1 MAGGTVP
8 VPTPETGPFWAG
20 TLAGELRV
28 QRCGRCGRHYFY
40 PRPFC
45 RYCQSADVT
54 WQVVSGGGRL
64 VSYVINYRPLPP
76 ADPAEPQVI
85 ALVELDEGPRM
96 LTNIVGVPPEPG
108 QLPLDARVQVE
119 FQPRGDQALPVFRL
133 TGAPAPAPAATSL
146 PAEASR
152 PVPPAAPRPSRGQPA
167 GMHGGNVAIIGA
179 SETRDV
185 GVLPDRS
192 VIQLHA
198 EAALAALVDAGL
210 TAADVDGVA
219 TAGPLPLEVSHHLG
233 ITPRWLDGTMVGG
246 CSFMLHVRHAAAAI
260 AAGAA
265 SVVLVTHGESGR
277 SRVGAGG
284 YRANPASAQGQFEA
298 PFGALAPYATFTV
311 PALRFLRE
319 RGMSRRDLA
328 EVVVAQREWAA
339 GNPRA
344 LRRTLVTADQ
354 VLAGVPIAYPFTR
367 DMCCVVTDGGGALV
381 LTSAERA
388 ADLPSGRPAVYLLGS
403 GEASE
408 APLMSQMDDVG
419 SFGAFRRASAE
430 AFATA
435 GVGHADI
442 GHFMGYDAFAHLP
455 LYMLEDVGFVGRG
468 ESGAFI
474 AEGHTRKGGRLPMN
488 TNGGGLSYT
497 HTGMYGMFA
506 IQEAVRQ
513 LRGQAAVPVPGLT
526 ISFVQGVGMYFG
538 AAGSL
543 VLSNRRP

>member
-1 MAGGTVP
+1 MT
-8 VPTPETGPFWAG
+8 
-20 TLAGELRV
+20 
-28 QRCGRCGRHYFY
+28 
-40 PRPFC
+40 
-45 RYCQSADVT
+45 
-54 WQVVSGGGRL
+54 
-64 VSYVINYRPLPP
+64 
-76 ADPAEPQVI
+76 
-85 ALVELDEGPRM
+85 
-96 LTNIVGVPPEPG
+96 
-108 QLPLDARVQVE
+108 
-119 FQPRGDQALPVFRL
+119 
-133 TGAPAPAPAATSL
+133 
-146 PAEASR
+146 
-152 PVPPAAPRPSRGQPA
+152 

-179 SETRDV
+179 SETREV

-192 VIQLHA
+192 MIQLHA
-198 EAALAALVDAGL
+198 EAALAALADAGL

-260 AAGAA
+260 AAGEA
-265 SVVLVTHGESGR
+265 SVVLITHGESGR
-277 SRVGAGG
+277 SRVGAGA

-311 PALRFLRE
+311 PAQRFLHE

-328 EVVVAQREWAA
+328 EVVVAQREWAVD
-339 GNPRA
+339 NPRA
-344 LRRTLVTADQ
+344 FRRKPVTVEQ
-354 VLAGVPIAYPFTR
+354 VLAGPPIAYPFTR

-388 ADLPSGRPAVYLLGS
+388 ADLPGGQGDAVYLLGS
-403 GEASE
+403 GESSE

-435 GVGHADI
+435 GVCHADI
-442 GHFMGYDAFAHLP
+442 DHFMGYDAFAHLP

-474 AEGHTRKGGRLPMN
+474 ADGHTRKGGSLPMN

-513 LRGQAAVPVPGLT
+513 LRGQAAVQVPGVT
-526 ISFVQGVGMYFG
+526 ISFVQGVGMFFA

>member
-1 MAGGTVP
+1 MT
-8 VPTPETGPFWAG
+8 
-20 TLAGELRV
+20 
-28 QRCGRCGRHYFY
+28 
-40 PRPFC
+40 
-45 RYCQSADVT
+45 
-54 WQVVSGGGRL
+54 
-64 VSYVINYRPLPP
+64 
-76 ADPAEPQVI
+76 
-85 ALVELDEGPRM
+85 
-96 LTNIVGVPPEPG
+96 
-108 QLPLDARVQVE
+108 
-119 FQPRGDQALPVFRL
+119 
-133 TGAPAPAPAATSL
+133 
-146 PAEASR
+146 
-152 PVPPAAPRPSRGQPA
+152 
-167 GMHGGNVAIIGA
+167 GMHGGDVAIIGA
-179 SETRDV
+179 SETREV

-192 VIQLHA
+192 MLQLHA
-198 EAALAALVDAGL
+198 EAALLALADAGL

-219 TAGPLPLEVSHHLG
+219 TAGPIPLEVSHHLG

-260 AAGAA
+260 AAGEA
-265 SVVLVTHGESGR
+265 SVVLITHGESGR
-277 SRVGAGG
+277 SRVGTGAR
-284 YRANPASAQGQFEA
+284 RASASSAQGQFEA

-311 PALRFLRE
+311 PALRFLHE

-344 LRRTLVTADQ
+344 FRRKPVTVEQ
-354 VLAGVPIAYPFTR
+354 VLDGPPIAYPFTR

-381 LTSAERA
+381 MTSAERA
-388 ADLPSGRPAVYLLGS
+388 ADLPSGGHAVYLLGS
-403 GEASE
+403 GESSE
-408 APLMSQMDDVG
+408 APLMSQMDDPG
-419 SFGAFRRASAE
+419 SSAAFRRASAE

-435 GVGHADI
+435 GVSHADI
-442 GHFMGYDAFAHLP
+442 DHFMGYDAFAHLP

-513 LRGQAAVPVPGLT
+513 LRGEAAVQVPGVT
-526 ISFVQGVGMYFG
+526 VSFVQGVGGFFW

-543 VLSNRRP
+543 VLSSRRP

>member
-1 MAGGTVP
+1 MT
-8 VPTPETGPFWAG
+8 
-20 TLAGELRV
+20 
-28 QRCGRCGRHYFY
+28 
-40 PRPFC
+40 
-45 RYCQSADVT
+45 
-54 WQVVSGGGRL
+54 
-64 VSYVINYRPLPP
+64 
-76 ADPAEPQVI
+76 
-85 ALVELDEGPRM
+85 
-96 LTNIVGVPPEPG
+96 
-108 QLPLDARVQVE
+108 
-119 FQPRGDQALPVFRL
+119 
-133 TGAPAPAPAATSL
+133 
-146 PAEASR
+146 
-152 PVPPAAPRPSRGQPA
+152 

-192 VIQLHA
+192 MIQLHA
-198 EAALAALVDAGL
+198 EAALAALADAGL

-233 ITPRWLDGTMVGG
+233 VTPRWLDGTMVGG

-265 SVVLVTHGESGR
+265 SVVLITHGESGR
-277 SRVGAGG
+277 SRVGVGA

-311 PALRFLRE
+311 PALRFLHE

-328 EVVVAQREWAA
+328 EVVVAQREWAV

-344 LRRTLVTADQ
+344 FRRTPVTAEQ
-354 VLAGVPIAYPFTR
+354 VLAGPPIAYPFTR

-381 LTSAERA
+381 LTSTERA
-388 ADLPSGRPAVYLLGS
+388 ADLPGGGHAVYLLGS

-435 GVGHADI
+435 GVSHADI

-455 LYMLEDVGFVGRG
+455 LYMLEDAGFVGRG

-474 AEGHTRKGGRLPMN
+474 ADGHTRKGGSLPMN

-513 LRGQAAVPVPGLT
+513 LRGQAAVPVPGVT
-526 ISFVQGVGMYFG
+526 ISFVQGVGMFFG

-543 VLSNRRP
+543 VLSSRRP

>member
-1 MAGGTVP
+1 
-8 VPTPETGPFWAG
+8 
-20 TLAGELRV
+20 
-28 QRCGRCGRHYFY
+28 
-40 PRPFC
+40 
-45 RYCQSADVT
+45 
-54 WQVVSGGGRL
+54 
-64 VSYVINYRPLPP
+64 
-76 ADPAEPQVI
+76 
-85 ALVELDEGPRM
+85 
-96 LTNIVGVPPEPG
+96 
-108 QLPLDARVQVE
+108 
-119 FQPRGDQALPVFRL
+119 
-133 TGAPAPAPAATSL
+133 
-146 PAEASR
+146 
-152 PVPPAAPRPSRGQPA
+152 
-167 GMHGGNVAIIGA
+167 MHGGNVAIIGA
-179 SETRDV
+179 SETREV

-192 VIQLHA
+192 MIQLHA
-198 EAALAALVDAGL
+198 EAALAALADAGL

-260 AAGAA
+260 AAGEA
-265 SVVLVTHGESGR
+265 SVVLITHGESGR
-277 SRVGAGG
+277 SRVGAGA

-311 PALRFLRE
+311 PAQRFLHE

-328 EVVVAQREWAA
+328 EVVVAQREWAVD
-339 GNPRA
+339 NPRA
-344 LRRTLVTADQ
+344 FRRKPVTVEQ
-354 VLAGVPIAYPFTR
+354 VLAGPPIAYPFTR

-388 ADLPSGRPAVYLLGS
+388 ADLPGGKDAVYLLGS
-403 GEASE
+403 GESSE

-435 GVGHADI
+435 GLCHADI
-442 GHFMGYDAFAHLP
+442 DHFMGYDAFAHLP

-474 AEGHTRKGGRLPMN
+474 ADGHTRKGGSLPMN

-513 LRGQAAVPVPGLT
+513 LRGQAAVQVPGVT
-526 ISFVQGVGMYFG
+526 ISFVQGVGMFFA

>member
-1 MAGGTVP
+1 MT
-8 VPTPETGPFWAG
+8 
-20 TLAGELRV
+20 
-28 QRCGRCGRHYFY
+28 
-40 PRPFC
+40 
-45 RYCQSADVT
+45 
-54 WQVVSGGGRL
+54 
-64 VSYVINYRPLPP
+64 
-76 ADPAEPQVI
+76 
-85 ALVELDEGPRM
+85 
-96 LTNIVGVPPEPG
+96 
-108 QLPLDARVQVE
+108 
-119 FQPRGDQALPVFRL
+119 
-133 TGAPAPAPAATSL
+133 
-146 PAEASR
+146 
-152 PVPPAAPRPSRGQPA
+152 
-167 GMHGGNVAIIGA
+167 GMHGGNVAVVGA
-179 SETRDV
+179 SETREV

-192 VIQLHA
+192 MIQLHA
-198 EAALAALVDAGL
+198 EAALAALADAGL
-210 TAADVDGVA
+210 AAADVDGVA

-260 AAGAA
+260 AAGEA
-265 SVVLVTHGESGR
+265 SVVLITHGESGR
-277 SRVGAGG
+277 SRVGVGG
-284 YRANPASAQGQFEA
+284 YRTNPASAQGQFEA

-311 PALRFLRE
+311 PALRFLHE
-319 RGMSRRDLA
+319 RGMGRRDLA

-344 LRRTLVTADQ
+344 FRRKPVTVEQ
-354 VLAGVPIAYPFTR
+354 VLDGPPIAYPFTR

-388 ADLPSGRPAVYLLGS
+388 ADLPGGKHTVYLLGS
-403 GEASE
+403 GESSE

-435 GVGHADI
+435 GLGHVDVD
-442 GHFMGYDAFAHLP
+442 HFMGYDAFAHLP

-474 AEGHTRKGGRLPMN
+474 ADGHTRKGGSLPMN

-513 LRGQAAVPVPGLT
+513 LRGQAAVQVPGVT
-526 ISFVQGVGMYFG
+526 VSFVQGVGMFFA